1 MKNAENRKQ
10 LDLNDRITIET
21 GIYLKES
28 FTSLAKKLN
37 VHPSTISREV
47 QSNRT
52 FVKGYEPNGNDC
64 RFASVCHRFD
74 ICKECHSSRPIL
86 CSKCMLHD
94 CRNDCPKYKSSRC
107 HRYECKPYVC
117 NRCSEKS
124 RCYKDRYFYSARK
137 ADDACK
143 ARHSDPRK
151 GMRITEE
158 QLKALDD
165 LLTPLV
171 RKGQSIQHIYSTH
184 KEEIPCSIRTIYRL
198 IDENKLTVR
207 AIDLRRKVRRK
218 KTRKR
223 KKADDNRTVVVKG
236 CRVGRTYQD
245 YEAFISAYKSGPFT
259 GAQMDTVKGT
269 QGSGK
274 CLLTLYLLSYSILIV
289 FLLPNCGA
297 QAVIDCFDY
306 MEKGLG
312 TETFKRLFPVI
323 LTDNGSEFKRV
334 DSLECSCLESE
345 TLRTNIFYCDPMAS
359 WQKAHIERIHE
370 YIRYVIPKKQSMAPY
385 TQDQITLMMNHINSA
400 KRLGT
405 GEKSPLE
412 LISNEDSDIQKL
424 MELLKM
430 HLIDADEVHLQP
442 NLLK

>member
-1 MKNAENRKQ
+1 M
-10 LDLNDRITIET
+10 T
-21 GIYLKES
+21 ES
-28 FTSLAKKLN
+28 
-37 VHPSTISREV
+37 
-47 QSNRT
+47 
-52 FVKGYEPNGNDC
+52 C
-64 RFASVCHRFD
+64 RLV
-74 ICKECHSSRPIL
+74 
-86 CSKCMLHD
+86 
-94 CRNDCPKYKSSRC
+94 
-107 HRYECKPYVC
+107 
-117 NRCSEKS
+117 
-124 RCYKDRYFYSARK
+124 
-137 ADDACK
+137 
-143 ARHSDPRK
+143 
-151 GMRITEE
+151 TTE

-312 TETFKRLFPVI
+312 T
-323 LTDNGSEFKRV
+323 
-334 DSLECSCLESE
+334 
-345 TLRTNIFYCDPMAS
+345 
-359 WQKAHIERIHE
+359 
-370 YIRYVIPKKQSMAPY
+370 
-385 TQDQITLMMNHINSA
+385 
-400 KRLGT
+400 

-424 MELLKM
+424 MDLLKM